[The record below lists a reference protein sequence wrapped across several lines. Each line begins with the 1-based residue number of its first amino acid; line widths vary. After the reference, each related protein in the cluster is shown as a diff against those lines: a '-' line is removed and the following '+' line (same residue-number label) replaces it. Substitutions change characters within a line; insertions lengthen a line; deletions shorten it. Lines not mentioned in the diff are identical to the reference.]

1 MKPTKFAGT
10 PKWPLALATVSVIAL
25 SSGAAL
31 AQDPP
36 AADDQGRTGPRTQLD
51 TVVSTAT
58 RVETSAQTTPVATTS
73 VSGAQLERTFAT
85 DLRDLTSQAPN
96 VNLEPVGAFQNAS
109 AFYIRGFGSADIES
123 ATDPG
128 VGIFIDGVYQARTST
143 ALSDLLDISNVEI
156 LRGPQGTLFGRNTI
170 VGAVIVNHARPD
182 MSEFDVKGEV
192 TAGNYGQIDVSGVIN
207 VPLGEKVAMRLAA
220 KSTNNDGFYKNA
232 TDGTNYGGTDRIT
245 ILPSFRFQPNDNL
258 DIVIRGEIVRERDD
272 SWGNTPYSACGHDG
286 NGNFNPFAADNY
298 GTVPGNVTQT
308 VPLIAWVYGG
318 QAEID
323 KVCAQERGKNDFI
336 VHADNTSGR
345 GSDFDIY
352 GITGEITYDV
362 PDFGTFTYVGNYRDV
377 HENVFN
383 DFDTTDLPIFMTQRE
398 QWHYQT
404 SHEFRY
410 ASSFSDTID
419 FVAGFYYFKQKYT
432 MWQDTFGWLFDPNFG
447 SAFPLAIGQRLGAV
461 PGNPATTLDA
471 LNPNASGFGET
482 IQDNTAWAAF
492 INANWHIWEGITLT
506 AGLRYNKEKK
516 NIETC
521 APSPVNDG
529 VNREC
534 NLNPLVGNFFD
545 SDTDIDTAAGR
556 KNNWSNVSPKVG
568 LSWEANDDLFLYAS
582 WTRGFRSGGFNGR
595 CGSTFTCQPYNEETA
610 DSYEVGIKWDGLD
623 NRLRVNLT
631 GFWIEYKDQQVAII
645 RQSSGSGGGQETVT
659 DNAANSTSK
668 GIEFEVNTVPVEGL
682 TLWGSVGWLKTSR
695 DFCTDIDGP
704 TTVNPGDP
712 SGSCDPDNAF
722 SFIDNG
728 VTFYVFPTQVLVPN
742 PRAPKWTLSAG
753 FAYEMPVGNAGS
765 LEFAADWHYQSSSNQ
780 ASNGVPAGLTT
791 GLLNYNGVLVT
802 PIREG
807 AHVFNASITWRE
819 IEDRYRI
826 SLFMKN
832 IGNVHYMQSLTAV
845 AALFNFIQDN
855 NPRTYGVKVSFDF

>member
-1 MKPTKFAGT
+1 MKQSKFTYA
-10 PKWPLALATVSVIAL
+10 PKWPLALATVSAFAL
-25 SSGAAL
+25 SASFAA
-31 AQDPP
+31 AQDAP
-36 AADDQGRTGPRTQLD
+36 APATEPAKTGPRTQLE
-51 TVVSTAT
+51 TVVTSAT

-73 VSGAQLERTFAT
+73 VSGAQLERTFAV

-143 ALSDLLDISNVEI
+143 ALSDLLDITNVEI

-170 VGAVIVNHARPD
+170 VGAVLVSHAKPD
-182 MSEFDVKGEV
+182 TSEFDVKGEF
-192 TAGNYGQIDVSGVIN
+192 TAGNYGELDISGVIN
-207 VPLGEKVAMRLAA
+207 VPLIEGKAGMRLAV

-245 ILPSFRFQPNDNL
+245 ILPSFRFTPNDNL

-272 SWGNTPYSACGHDG
+272 SWGNTPYSACGG
-286 NGNFNPFAADNY
+286 ANGVFNPFAANNY
-298 GTVPGNVTQT
+298 GTVPGNVTQLT
-308 VPLIAWVYGG
+308 PLVSWAHGG
-318 QAEID
+318 QEDLD

-345 GSDFDIY
+345 GSDFDVY
-352 GITGEITYDV
+352 GITGEFTYDV

-377 HENVFN
+377 HEDVFN

-398 QWHYQT
+398 QWHNQT
-404 SHEFRY
+404 SHELRF

-419 FVAGFYYFKQKYT
+419 FVAGFYFFHQKYR
-432 MWQDTFGWLFDPNFG
+432 MWQDTYGWLFDPGFAGALG
-447 SAFPLAIGQRLGAV
+447 SAIVGRLTGAPN
-461 PGNPATTLDA
+461 PGAALDA

-482 IQDNTAWAAF
+482 IQANNAWAAF

-516 NIETC
+516 DIETC

-534 NLNPLVGNFFD
+534 NLNPAIGNFFD
-545 SDTDIDTAAGR
+545 SDTDINTAAGR

-595 CGSTFTCQPYNEETA
+595 CGSTATCQPFNEETA
-610 DSYEVGIKWDGLD
+610 DSYEVGMKWDGMD

-631 GFWIEYKDQQVAII
+631 GFYLDYKDQQVSII

-659 DNAANSTSK
+659 DNAANAKSK
-668 GIEFEVNTVPVEGL
+668 GVELEVTTLPADGL
-682 TLWGSVGWLKTSR
+682 TIWGSLGWLKSSR

-704 TTVNPGDP
+704 STVNPGP
-712 SGSCDPDNAF
+712 ASGSCDPDNAF
-722 SFIDNG
+722 SYLDNG
-728 VTFYVFPTQVLVPN
+728 TTFYIFPTQVLVPN
-742 PRAPKWTLSAG
+742 VRAPKWTLAAG
-753 FAYEMPVGNAGS
+753 FAYEVPVGNAGTIE
-765 LEFAADWHYQSSSNQ
+765 LAGDWRYQSKNNQ
-780 ASNGVPAGLTT
+780 ASNGVPAGLVT

-802 PIREG
+802 PIRG
-807 AHVFNASITWRE
+807 SAHIFNASITWRE

-832 IGNVHYMQSLTAV
+832 IGNAHYMQSLTAV
-845 AALFNFIQDN
+845 ATLFNFIQDN

>member
-1 MKPTKFAGT
+1 M
-10 PKWPLALATVSVIAL
+10 ATVSAIAL
-25 SSGAAL
+25 SAGAAV
-31 AQDPP
+31 AQNTP
-36 AADDQGRTGPRTQLD
+36 APANEPTKTGPRTQLE
-51 TVVSTAT
+51 TVVTSAT

-73 VSGAQLERTFAT
+73 VSGETLERTFAT

-128 VGIFIDGVYQARTST
+128 VGVFIDGVYQARTST
-143 ALSDLLDISNVEI
+143 ALSDLLDIGNVEI

-170 VGAVIVNHARPD
+170 VGAVLVNHNKPD
-182 MSEFDVKGEV
+182 TSEFDVKGEV
-192 TAGNYGQIDVSGVIN
+192 TAGNYGQIDVSGIIN
-207 VPLGEKVAMRLAA
+207 VPLIENKAALRLAV

-245 ILPSFRFQPNDNL
+245 ILPSLRFTPNDYL
-258 DIVIRGEIVRERDD
+258 DITLRGEIIRERDD
-272 SWGNTPYSACGHDG
+272 SWANTPYSACGG
-286 NGNFNPFAADNY
+286 ANGVFNPFAANPY

-308 VPLIAWVYGG
+308 IPLIAWAYGG
-318 QAEID
+318 QTELD
-323 KVCAQERGKNDFI
+323 KVCAQERGKNDFTI
-336 VHADNTSGR
+336 HADNTSGR

-352 GITGEITYDV
+352 GITGEIVYDL
-362 PDFGTFTYVGNYRDV
+362 PDVGSITYVGNYRDV

-404 SHEFRY
+404 SHELRF
-410 ASSFSDTID
+410 ASNFSETID
-419 FVAGFYYFKQKYT
+419 FVAGFYYFHQKYT
-432 MWQDTFGWLFDPNFG
+432 MWQDTYGWLFDPGFGAALG
-447 SAFPLAIGQRLGAV
+447 SAIVGRLTGAPN
-461 PGNPATTLDA
+461 PGAGLDA
-471 LNPNASGFGET
+471 LNPNAEGFGET
-482 IQDNTAWAAF
+482 VQNNTAWAAF
-492 INANWHIWEGITLT
+492 INANYHFWDNFTLT
-506 AGLRYNKEKK
+506 AGLRYNDEKK
-516 NIETC
+516 NFYSC
-521 APSPVNDG
+521 APSPINDA

-534 NLNPLVGNFFD
+534 VLPGNFFN
-545 SDTDIDTAAGR
+545 SDTDIDTADGR
-556 KNNWSNVSPKVG
+556 KNSWSNVSPKVG
-568 LSWEANDDLFLYAS
+568 LSWEPNDDLFLYAS

-595 CGSTFTCQPYNEETA
+595 CGSKATCQPYNEETA
-610 DSYEVGIKWDGLD
+610 DSYELGVKWDGLD

-645 RQSSGSGGGQETVT
+645 RQSTGSGGGQETVT
-659 DNAANSTSK
+659 DNAANASSR
-668 GIEFEVNTVPVEGL
+668 GIELEINTIPVEGL
-682 TLWGSVGWLKTSR
+682 SLWGSLGWLDSSR

-704 TTVNPGDP
+704 STVNPGDP
-712 SGSCDPDNAF
+712 SGSCDPENAF
-722 SFIDNG
+722 SFIENG
-728 VTFYVFPTQVLVPN
+728 QTFYVFPTQVMVPN
-742 PRAPKWTLSAG
+742 VRAPEWTLSAG
-753 FAYEMPVGNAGS
+753 FAYEMPVGNAGTV
-765 LEFAADWHYQSSSNQ
+765 EIAADWHYQSKSNQ
-780 ASNGVPAGLTT
+780 ASNGVPAGQIT

-802 PIREG
+802 PIRNG

-819 IEDRYRI
+819 IEDRYRV